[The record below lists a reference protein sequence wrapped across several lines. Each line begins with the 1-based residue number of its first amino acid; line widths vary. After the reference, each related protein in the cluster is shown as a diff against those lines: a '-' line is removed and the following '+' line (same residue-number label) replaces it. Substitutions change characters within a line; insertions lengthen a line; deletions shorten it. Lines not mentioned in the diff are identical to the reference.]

1 MTAHAE
7 ASSDS
12 KQLCQSLFDRLA
24 SRIPNLER
32 RETKRWCALFQQGRN
47 RFAYVGHRKTSGEI
61 EVWCAGDIERLVNH
75 GGMHVVPRAK
85 MRIDWERR
93 FPGRFFLK
101 SSREVNGACALLYEV
116 SFNAS

>member
-12 KQLCQSLFDRLA
+12 KDLCRELFDQLA
-24 SRIPNLER
+24 NRIPNLQR
-32 RETKRWCALFQQGRN
+32 RETKRWCALFQPGRN

-61 EVWCAGDIERLVNH
+61 EVWCAGDIEHLLDH
-75 GGMHVVPRAK
+75 GGIRVVPRTT

-101 SSREVNGACALLYEV
+101 TAREVNGACALLYEV
-116 SFNAS
+116 SFDAS